1 MKTHVK
7 LLPALLASLCAA
19 GPALAQDH
27 EDPATSEQA
36 PPADEPSMKEVLESQ
51 QFKSALTGVLR
62 AMQQSGQ
69 AKAGAGDGGSR
80 PATAGQSDAMSDAAG
95 VAAQAFGFAAE
106 NPDATEAEKQAA
118 AERMMQGVFEGE
130 LADDAVALPQ
140 ARPQPAQPAKDYGDY
155 DEKDYGD
162 YDER

>member
-1 MKTHVK
+1 MTIHVK
-7 LLPALLASLCAA
+7 LFPALLVSLCIAA
-19 GPALAQDH
+19 PVTAQEEDAPASDEARAAQ
-27 EDPATSEQA
+27 
-36 PPADEPSMKEVLESQ
+36 EPTMKEVLQSD

-62 AMQQSGQ
+62 AMQQQ
-69 AKAGAGDGGSR
+69 EEADAAGSR
-80 PATAGQSDAMSDAAG
+80 SQPAAGSGAMSDAAG

-118 AERMMQGVFEGE
+118 AERMMQGVFQGE
-130 LADDAVALPQ
+130 LADDAVELPQ
-140 ARPQPAQPAKDYGDY
+140 ATRQPAKPAKDYGDY